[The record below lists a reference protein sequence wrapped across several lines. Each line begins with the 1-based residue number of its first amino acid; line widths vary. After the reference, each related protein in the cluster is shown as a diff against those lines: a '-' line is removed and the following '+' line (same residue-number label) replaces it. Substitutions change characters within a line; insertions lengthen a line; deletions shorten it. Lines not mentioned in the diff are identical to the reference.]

1 MKQRFTLFLLT
12 LLSFTIAFAGPV
24 DLERAR
30 GKAIKFMKEH
40 NNGAILLSDEP
51 EYAPARSIK
60 GVPTD
65 ESTPAYYV
73 FNAENECGY
82 VIVSGDDKTD
92 DILGYATSGSF
103 DLGSMPENVKA
114 WLQGYTEQIALMAN
128 YAPQQN
134 ATTANSATWQAV
146 APLTTTKWN
155 QGEPYNNK
163 CPLHNQYRS
172 VTGCTATA
180 MAQVMK
186 YHEWPKAATQ
196 PVPGYTTGSYSLT
209 LPALGST
216 TFRWD
221 EMKDVYYSGE
231 DGDAVAELM
240 LYCGQSI
247 LSDYSNGET
256 GAYPG
261 DAAIA
266 LKKYFNYDRN
276 LEMKYLFFHTISEWE
291 EIIYNELKAS
301 RPVFHAGYS
310 MGGGHAFVCDGY
322 DGNGMF
328 HFNWG
333 WGGAYDGYYKMA
345 LLNPGTGGIGS
356 GSSDGYSGSQQIII
370 GIQPPTGEAESLKYF
385 EPLDEQIIE
394 TTMYSFFYNTHAEE
408 VTANVGF
415 ATIDEN
421 NNIINVVKDCG
432 SMTLA
437 GSLQEWK
444 YVHLDFADDN
454 IKINPGTHRIATVC
468 RALGSRTWKR
478 VGSSQKFFEVT
489 VSPTGTVTNIV
500 QHPTINASLTWKFT
514 GNSIVGVQQDF
525 TVTVNNKGDDFST
538 TLYMFA
544 SKTSVMGK
552 AHSYANVLLKKN
564 ESIDLNLFFKPTST
578 GTWNV
583 WISKSS
589 DGSSY
594 IAKNT
599 VTIKSAP
606 LLPSN
611 LEVLGCSIDPNKVR
625 ATIPI
630 KNNSTEGYYR
640 DIIIAFAEYDYI
652 QNGFYITQQQVF
664 PGNIEAG
671 KTKTYTAQFE
681 NVPSNTVCAVAIFY
695 YAKHTDTSPQQLGY
709 AYRFTSGE
717 TPIESIEATP
727 TEQAP
732 VYRLDGTKVVSPAHN
747 GIYISEGKKI
757 VVK

>member
-1 MKQRFTLFLLT
+1 MKQRFTLLLLT
-12 LLSFTIAFAGPV
+12 LLSITVAFAGPIG
-24 DLERAR
+24 LEQAR

-40 NNGAILLSDEP
+40 NNGAILLAEEP

-103 DLGSMPENVKA
+103 DLESMPENVKA

-163 CPLHNQYRS
+163 CPLHNRYRS

-196 PVPGYTTGSYSLT
+196 PVPGYTTDKYSLT
-209 LPALGST
+209 LPDLKST

-231 DGDAVAELM
+231 NGDAVAELM

-247 LSDYSNGET
+247 LSDYSKEET

-261 DAAIA
+261 DAAMA
-266 LKKYFNYDRN
+266 LKNYFNYDRN
-276 LEMKYLFFHTISEWE
+276 LEMKYLVFYTISEWE

-310 MGGGHAFVCDGY
+310 MGGGHSFVCDGY

-333 WGGAYDGYYKMA
+333 WGGAYDGYYKLA
-345 LLNPGTGGIGS
+345 LMNPGTGGIGS
-356 GSSDGYSGSQQIII
+356 GSSDGYSGDQQIII
-370 GIQPPTGEAESLKYF
+370 GIQRPTGEAESPKYF
-385 EPLDEQIIE
+385 EPYSEQFGG

-421 NNIINVVKDCG
+421 DNIINVVKDCG
-432 SMTLA
+432 PMTLA
-437 GSLQEWK
+437 GSLQQAE
-444 YVHLDFADDN
+444 YVHLDFAYDN
-454 IKINPGTHRIATVC
+454 IKINAGTHRIATVC
-468 RALGSRTWKR
+468 RARGTTNWKR
-478 VGSSQKFFEVT
+478 VGSYQNFFEVT
-489 VSPTGTVTNIV
+489 VSSTGAVTNIV
-500 QHPTINASLTWKFT
+500 QHPTINASVAWQHT
-514 GNSIVGVQQDF
+514 GNGIAGIQQDF
-525 TVTVNNKGDDFST
+525 TVTVYNTGDELST

-544 SKTSVMGK
+544 SKTSTMGK
-552 AHSYANVLLKKN
+552 YQSYANVLLKKN
-564 ESIDLNLFFKPTST
+564 ENIDLNLFFKPTSA

-594 IAKNT
+594 IAKKT

-606 LLPSN
+606 ILPSN
-611 LEVLGCSIDPNKVR
+611 LEVLRCSIDPDKVS

-640 DIIIAFAEYDYI
+640 EIIIAFAEYDYI
-652 QNGFYITQQQVF
+652 QQGYYIKELQSF

-671 KTKTYTAQFE
+671 ATKTYTALFQ
-681 NVPSNTVCAVAIFY
+681 NAPSNTKCAIAVFHY
-695 YAKHTDTSPQQLGY
+695 PKHTATDFEQLGY
-709 AYRFTSGE
+709 AYSFTTGE

-727 TEQAP
+727 TEMAP
-732 VYRLDGTKVVSPAHN
+732 VYRLDGTKVDAPAHN

-757 VVK
+757 IVR